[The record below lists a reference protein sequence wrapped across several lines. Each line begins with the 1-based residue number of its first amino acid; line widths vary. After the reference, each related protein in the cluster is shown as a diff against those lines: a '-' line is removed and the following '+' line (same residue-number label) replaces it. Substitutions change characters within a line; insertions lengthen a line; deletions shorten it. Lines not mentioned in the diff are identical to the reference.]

1 LIAEPAAPVSK
12 DALIEAAWPC
22 FALEES
28 NLAVQIAGA
37 QMQRIPLFWAPFVR
51 TRAPKGES
59 SRTRSSHLQVSI
71 LAALLDHLVS
81 IRDRGR
87 HIDIEYPGR
96 L

>member
-1 LIAEPAAPVSK
+1 LIAEHAAPVSK
-12 DALIEAAWPC
+12 DALIEAAFPC

-37 QMQRIPLFWAPFVR
+37 QMRRIPLFWAPFMR

-59 SRTRSSHLQVSI
+59 SRTRSSHLQVSS